1 MNLPGSVLAYMRLSY
16 LSNIYIY
23 IYMGL
28 SLQFFAEKLDYLYKL
43 LLQCDVLDLMQ
54 FFAELK
60 DYDL

>member
-1 MNLPGSVLAYMRLSY
+1 
-16 LSNIYIY
+16 
-23 IYMGL
+23 MGL